1 MIVKPLSKVSGQLCK
16 CKSGVHWQ
24 AAAQQ
29 KWFVFDG
36 ESDSKWH
43 VVSWEENAIL
53 GCING
58 SAGCRG
64 AIFPLKVRYC
74 LKTTMPAVLV
84 WREMGNKGES
94 RGEQEP
100 GETQKRA
107 WEKRCSE
114 LKEEE
119 TEGGIGWQC
128 LNVQRAKRKGFIAD
142 KAQSNGFQ
150 LLPGRF
156 HLATWKPSRNKG

>member
-16 CKSGVHWQ
+16 CKSGAHWQ

-58 SAGCRG
+58 SAGCRR

-100 GETQKRA
+100 GETSKQA
-107 WEKRCSE
+107 WEKRCSK

-119 TEGGIGWQC
+119 TGWDRVAVFKCTEGKEERVYC
-128 LNVQRAKRKGFIAD
+128 RY
-142 KAQSNGFQ
+142 NGFQ
-150 LLPGRF
+150 LPPGRF
-156 HLATWKPSRNKG
+156 HLATWKPSSNKG